1 MALAGK
7 KALVT
12 GGKRRI
18 GRGIALALAEA
29 GCDVGINDLE
39 EDEDAAQTLEL
50 IAGQGRQSAFFAA
63 DISSAAQVKEMVA
76 GFVEHFGGI
85 DILVNNPFYAR
96 HQPFLDIDEAEF
108 DRTLAVCLKGFFLCS
123 QQAARRMVAQ
133 QRGGSIVSISSVH
146 AQVVW
151 DTDTCYGVAK
161 AAILRLNQSMAV
173 ELGKHQIRCNVI
185 LPGFM
190 DTDHVFGDTPPPFDP
205 ALGPPRAHHSPTLRC
220 STPEEIGRAAV
231 FLSSPAAGNITGVA
245 LPVDGGLLAG

>member
-1 MALAGK
+1 MTLAGR

-29 GCDVGINDLE
+29 GCEVGINDLE
-39 EDEDAAQTLEL
+39 EDEDARETLRL
-50 IAGQGRQSAFFAA
+50 IEGFDRQSAFFAA
-63 DISSAAQVKEMVA
+63 DISSASQVERMVA
-76 GFVEHFGGI
+76 GFVQRFGGI

-96 HQPFLDIDEAEF
+96 HQPFLDIEEGDF

-123 QQAARRMVAQ
+123 QQAARRMVIQ
-133 QRGGSIVSISSVH
+133 GRGGNILSISSVH
-146 AQVVW
+146 AHAVW

-173 ELGKHQIRCNVI
+173 ELGKYQIRCNVI

-190 DTDHVFGDTPPPFDP
+190 DTDHVFGEAPPPFDA
-205 ALGPPRAHHSPTLRC
+205 ALGPPRAHHTSTLRP

-231 FLSSPAAGNITGVA
+231 FLASPAAGNITGVA

>member
-1 MALAGK
+1 M
-7 KALVT
+7 
-12 GGKRRI
+12 
-18 GRGIALALAEA
+18 
-29 GCDVGINDLE
+29 
-39 EDEDAAQTLEL
+39 
-50 IAGQGRQSAFFAA
+50 F
-63 DISSAAQVKEMVA
+63 A

-96 HQPFLDIDEAEF
+96 HQSFLGIDEEEF
-108 DRTLAVCLKGFFLCS
+108 DRTLGVCLKGYFLCS
-123 QQAARRMVAQ
+123 QEAARRMVDQ

-151 DTDTCYGVAK
+151 ATDTCYGVAK

-190 DTDHVFGDTPPPFDP
+190 DTDHVFGELSPPFDP
-205 ALGPPRAHHSPTLRC
+205 TLGPPRAHHSPTLRC

-231 FLSSPAAGNITGVA
+231 FLSSVAAGNITGVA

>member
-1 MALAGK
+1 MVMAGK

-29 GCDVGINDLE
+29 GCDVGINDLQ
-39 EDEDAAQTLEL
+39 EDEDAQETLRL
-50 IAGQGRQSAFFAA
+50 IEAQGRQSAFFAA
-63 DISSAAQVKEMVA
+63 DITSSVQVRGMFA

-96 HQPFLDIDEAEF
+96 HQSFLDIDEEEF
-108 DRTLAVCLKGFFLCS
+108 DRTLGVCLKGYFLCS
-123 QQAARRMVAQ
+123 QEAARRMVDQ

-173 ELGKHQIRCNVI
+173 ELGKYQIRCNVI

-190 DTDHVFGDTPPPFDP
+190 DTDHVFGTAPPPFD
-205 ALGPPRAHHSPTLRC
+205 AGLGPPRAHHTPTLRC

-231 FLSSPAAGNITGVA
+231 FPSSPASGNITGVA
-245 LPVDGGLLAG
+245 LPVDGGLLTG

>member
-1 MALAGK
+1 MVLAGK

-29 GCDVGINDLE
+29 GCDVGINDLQ
-39 EDEDAAQTLEL
+39 EDEDARETLRL
-50 IAGQGRQSAFFAA
+50 IGAQGRQSAFFAA
-63 DISSAAQVKEMVA
+63 DISSAAQVEVMVT
-76 GFVEHFGGI
+76 GFVERFGGI

-96 HQPFLDIDEAEF
+96 HQPFLDIGEEEF
-108 DRTLAVCLKGFFLCS
+108 DRTLGVCLKGYFLCS

-133 QRGGSIVSISSVH
+133 QRAGSIVSISSVH

-190 DTDHVFGDTPPPFDP
+190 DTDHVFGAVPPAFDP
-205 ALGPPRAHHSPTLRC
+205 GLGSPRAHHTPTLRC
-220 STPEEIGRAAV
+220 STPEEIGRAV
-231 FLSSPAAGNITGVA
+231 VYLSSPAAGNITGVA